1 MNTRS
6 FSKWQSHT
14 SACLRLHN
22 FTVKFPCAT
31 NLVLTTSIIKRV
43 PNTSVSKAVMKKNIK
58 SEFSSVHVYSS
69 ETQQMQIMTIYFK
82 C

>member
-1 MNTRS
+1 MARNHIR
-6 FSKWQSHT
+6 
-14 SACLRLHN
+14 ACLRLHN

-31 NLVLTTSIIKRV
+31 NLVLTTSIIKRA

-58 SEFSSVHVYSS
+58 TEFSSVHVYSS